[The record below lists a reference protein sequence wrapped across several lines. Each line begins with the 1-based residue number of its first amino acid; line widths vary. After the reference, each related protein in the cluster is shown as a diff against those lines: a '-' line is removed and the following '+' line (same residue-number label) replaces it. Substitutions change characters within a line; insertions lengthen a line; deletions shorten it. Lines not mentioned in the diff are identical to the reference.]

1 MSMEFTDFIELCLQA
16 RDACN
21 AETKKVEEQHHGK
34 FPIYEKYLY
43 DLIAPRF
50 KAARVEG
57 MEGIKEPCMDAI
69 LTTINQY
76 RCQFTMDQDDSHLS
90 LVDKLCPPKAMDITE
105 GKKEIELLI
114 DAVQGEVLNL
124 IEAGQ

>member
-43 DLIAPRF
+43 DLIVPRF
-50 KAARVEG
+50 HAARVAALKE
-57 MEGIKEPCMDAI
+57 MRQELCLVTALELSENWRIIQNTFDGI
-69 LTTINQY
+69 
-76 RCQFTMDQDDSHLS
+76 F
-90 LVDKLCPPKAMDITE
+90 DKLIKATR
-105 GKKEIELLI
+105 
-114 DAVQGEVLNL
+114 
-124 IEAGQ
+124 